1 MIQRFWIPVLTAC
14 MTLVPLSDSTAQE
27 SARVR
32 IAQLAEKDS
41 LTVLVTD
48 SGLGG
53 LSVCA
58 DIESRARQTG
68 LYRQIR
74 IIFANA
80 LPESNRGYNKMKSTA
95 EKIRVFDAALGGM
108 AGLYA
113 PDAILVACNT
123 LSVLIPQTPFI
134 AGNAI
139 PVLGIVETGVEMMYE
154 RLVNEPH
161 STAII
166 FGTETTI
173 EAGTHRQLLME
184 MGIDSARLVP
194 QACPNLAGEIEA
206 DAQSDLVHTAV
217 DLFVSD
223 ALGKTSGTA
232 GTVIAGL
239 YCTHYGYVASQFD
252 EALRGQGITRAEV
265 IDPNARMGDVLFP
278 QGKARRSEK
287 PDIRVEVVSRALIS
301 PAEIAS
307 IGALVEPVSPST
319 AEALRNYTLKR
330 DLFPFTPEE
339 N

>member
-1 MIQRFWIPVLTAC
+1 MIQRFWMPVLTAC
-14 MTLVPLSDSTAQE
+14 MTLVPLSDSTAQD

-41 LTVLVTD
+41 ITVLVTD

-68 LYRQIR
+68 FYRSIR

-80 LPESNRGYNKMKSTA
+80 LPESNRGYNRMKSTA
-95 EKIRVFDAALGGM
+95 EKIRVFDDALGGM

-134 AGNAI
+134 AGSAI

-173 EAGTHRQLLME
+173 EAGTHRRLLIE
-184 MGIDSARLVP
+184 KGIDSARLVP

-206 DAQSDLVHTAV
+206 DAQSDVVHTAV

-223 ALGKTSGTA
+223 ALEKTGGTA
-232 GTVIAGL
+232 GPVIAGL

-252 EALRGQGITRAEV
+252 TALRSQGISRTEV
-265 IDPNARMGDVLFP
+265 IDPNARMGDILFP
-278 QGKARRSEK
+278 PGKPRRSK
-287 PDIRVEVVSRALIS
+287 NPDIRVEVISRAIIA
-301 PAEIAS
+301 PEEIAS
-307 IGALVEPVSPST
+307 IGALVEPVSPLT
-319 AEALRNYTLKR
+319 AGALREYTLKR
-330 DLFPFTPEE
+330 DLFPFNPEE
-339 N
+339 E

>member
-1 MIQRFWIPVLTAC
+1 MIQRFWIPVLAAL
-14 MTLVPLSDSTAQE
+14 MTLVPHADSIAHD
-27 SARVR
+27 SVRAR
-32 IAQLAEKDS
+32 IARLAEKDS
-41 LTVLVTD
+41 ITVLVTD

-74 IIFANA
+74 IIFASA
-80 LPESNRGYNKMKSTA
+80 LPESNRGYNRMKSTA
-95 EKIRVFDAALGGM
+95 DKIRVFNGALQGM
-108 AGLYA
+108 AGWYA
-113 PDAILVACNT
+113 PDAVLVACNT
-123 LSVLIPQTPFI
+123 LSVLIPQTPFV
-134 AGNAI
+134 AGATI
-139 PVLGIVETGVEMMYE
+139 PVLGIVETGVEMLFE
-154 RLVNEPH
+154 RLVKEPK

-173 EAGTHRQLLME
+173 AAGTHRQLLIE
-184 MGIDSARLVP
+184 KGIDSARVVT

-206 DAQSDLVHTAV
+206 DAQSDMVHTAV

-223 ALGKTSGTA
+223 ALERLNRKE
-232 GTVIAGL
+232 VKVLAGL
-239 YCTHYGYVASQFD
+239 CCTHYGYIAGHFGES
-252 EALRGQGITRAEV
+252 LRSQGIADAEI
-265 IDPNARMGDVLFP
+265 IDPNARMSDVLFP
-278 QGKARRSEK
+278 QGKPRRSEK